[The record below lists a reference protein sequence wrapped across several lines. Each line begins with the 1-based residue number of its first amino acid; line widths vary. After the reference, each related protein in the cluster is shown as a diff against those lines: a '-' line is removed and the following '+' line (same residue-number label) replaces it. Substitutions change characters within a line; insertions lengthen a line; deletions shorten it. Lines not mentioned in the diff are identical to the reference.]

1 MAVSLEHTHVADEHY
16 KQVMKQMEQRRA
28 AQKALADAESDSPS
42 PGPTGSA
49 GVGQT

>member
-1 MAVSLEHTHVADEHY
+1 MAVSLEHTHVVDEHY

-49 GVGQT
+49 GAGQT